1 MLTDSRANR
10 RLDGFVRSR
19 HAARMGNRL
28 EVHPTHPQ
36 ARLIAQTGDLLRSG
50 GLIAYP
56 TDSGYA
62 LGWHLDSREAQA
74 RVTKLRGLDF
84 KHNFTVVCRT
94 ISEIGSYAR
103 MHDAAF
109 RLIRSLTP
117 GAYTFILP
125 ATAQLPRRLQQE
137 KKRSV
142 GVRIPDHPTAL
153 ALVEKLGEPLLSS
166 SLVLPNEDMSGWE
179 VDDLYQRIER
189 DVDLFLD
196 SGFCGNEPTTVIDL
210 LGDNPQIT
218 RQGKGEAPLL

>member
-1 MLTDSRANR
+1 MLTDSHAIG
-10 RLDGFVRSR
+10 RLDDFVHNS
-19 HAARMGNRL
+19 HSAPMGIRL
-28 EVHPTHPQ
+28 EIYPTHPQ
-36 ARLIAQTGDLLRSG
+36 ARLITQARELLRSG

-62 LGWHLDSREAQA
+62 LGWHLDSREAQE
-74 RVTKLRGLDF
+74 RVIKLRGLDF
-84 KHNFTVVCRT
+84 KHNFTVMCRT
-94 ISEIGSYAR
+94 LSEIGTHAR

-117 GAYTFILP
+117 GPYTFILP
-125 ATAQLPRRLQQE
+125 ATAQLPRRLQQQ

-142 GVRIPDHPTAL
+142 GVRIPDHMVAL

-166 SLVLPNEDMSGWE
+166 SLVLPGEDMSGWE
-179 VDDLYQRIER
+179 VEDLYQRIYR

-210 LGDNPQIT
+210 LGDNPQIM
-218 RQGKGEAPLL
+218 RQGKGITSVL